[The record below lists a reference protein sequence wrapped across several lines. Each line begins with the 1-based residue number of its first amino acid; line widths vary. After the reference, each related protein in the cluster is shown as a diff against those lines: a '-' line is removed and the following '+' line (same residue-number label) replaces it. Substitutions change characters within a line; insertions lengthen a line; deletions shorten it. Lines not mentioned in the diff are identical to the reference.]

1 MKVSFLFYI
10 VRLMQHLRPF
20 LIGWKC
26 PNSGPEQGSTEN
38 PAYIRENVQLSFFFI
53 SGPFTL
59 QYLLVRLD
67 QVFGPWIASPE
78 LIRRLYY
85 LALVF

>member
-10 VRLMQHLRPF
+10 VRLTQHLRPF

-38 PAYIRENVQLSFFFI
+38 PAYIKENVQLSSFFYFGAVHFVV
-53 SGPFTL
+53 SPGPP
-59 QYLLVRLD
+59 
-67 QVFGPWIASPE
+67 GPSFWSVD
-78 LIRRLYY
+78 R
-85 LALVF
+85 